1 MKKISIF
8 LFSLLAS
15 KFCIAQTDSV
25 IAPVPALKKGFYKN
39 YQEYL
44 DNNPSINGDFTTQL
58 FRASKKDTTVIAASF
73 KLLTN
78 ENINISKLWGFCDGE
93 SVFIRYKVLIGNN
106 FWKAQ
111 VLGPK
116 PYFLYKEKMIFA
128 AGPPLMALATA
139 AATAAVPAGFDVMVV
154 TGKGRPK
161 YVWNGTMKK
170 ILADQPELLA
180 AYKKEVNVISD
191 FYRAKYLKLY
201 NEAATRNKTAN
212 N

>member
-1 MKKISIF
+1 MKQVCIF
-8 LFSLLAS
+8 LFTLLAS
-15 KFCIAQTDSV
+15 VCCIAQIDS
-25 IAPVPALKKGFYKN
+25 ASVPARQLKRGFYKN

-44 DNNPSINGDFTTQL
+44 DNNPSISGDFTTQL
-58 FRASKKDTTVIAASF
+58 YRASKKDTTIIAASF
-73 KLLTN
+73 N
-78 ENINISKLWGFCDGE
+78 MISNQNFKVNKVWGFCDGE

-139 AATAAVPAGFDVMVV
+139 AVTAAVPAGFEIMAV

-161 YVWNGTMKK
+161 YVWKGTMKK

-180 AYKKEVNVISD
+180 AFKKEVKVISNT
-191 FYRAKYLKLY
+191 YRAKYLKLY
-201 NEAATRNKTAN
+201 NETATRNKAGEN
-212 N
+212 